1 MLIFT
6 LIYGILNVVWQR
18 TNMMQFTFCSFSPIF
33 FSPDQSSLGGKIRKP
48 VYFYEA
54 VIKLEVSFLS

>member
-33 FSPDQSSLGGKIRKP
+33 FSPDQSSLGGKNK
-48 VYFYEA
+48 ETS
-54 VIKLEVSFLS
+54 LFL